1 MPIKTQVN
9 AVHVSSSK
17 GIDVD
22 KIEKELASMWSDASG
37 SGNGTTGSGVT
48 RACTLNLIVYTTPAD
63 NRTELDEMLDLVGEQ
78 HPGRILILVADR
90 ETKEPKLEAYVS
102 TRCRLLGAS
111 GKQICA
117 EQVTIETAGPLV
129 ETAATAVEPLLVP
142 DVPVFLWWKDI
153 PHYDDELF
161 DRMAQM
167 ADRIVIDSAAF
178 DHPHEDLLQLARMIR
193 DNKRAM
199 LVSDLNWG
207 RLTSWRTL
215 LASFWD
221 VTDYRPQLDTI
232 DRLEVRYDSPNASPN
247 EVAPKALLLSGW
259 LSARLGWKV
268 VGNAV
273 RENGVINCD
282 LRSGERGIVLSLRR
296 DESGELNDGMI
307 SSVTLST
314 KKGEADFYVALRAG
328 GTKLQTEARIGTE
341 HSVGRLL
348 GYEMRS
354 EAARLSRELAFLTHD
369 AVYEEAVAQAVQ
381 LVEAISSHVSSSGI
395 SDGIT

>member
-1 MPIKTQVN
+1 
-9 AVHVSSSK
+9 
-17 GIDVD
+17 
-22 KIEKELASMWSDASG
+22 MWSDASG
-37 SGNGTTGSGVT
+37 AGGTTGSGVT

-63 NRTELDEMLDLVGEQ
+63 NRAQLDEMLDLIGEQ
-78 HPGRILILVADR
+78 HPGRILILIADR
-90 ETKEPKLEAYVS
+90 EANEPKLEAYVS
-102 TRCRLLGAS
+102 TRCRLLGAT
-111 GKQICA
+111 GKQVCA

-153 PHYDDELF
+153 PHYDNELF
-161 DRMAQM
+161 DRMAQL

-178 DHPHEDLLQLARMIR
+178 DHPHEDLLHLARMIR
-193 DNKRAM
+193 NNRRAVR
-199 LVSDLNWG
+199 VSDLNWG

-221 VTDYRPQLDTI
+221 VTDYRPLLDAV
-232 DRLEVRYDSPNASPN
+232 DRFEVSYDPPNAAPN

-268 VGNAV
+268 VGTAV

-296 DESGELNDGMI
+296 DETGELKDGMV
-307 SSVTLST
+307 SSVTLSA

-328 GTKLQTEARIGTE
+328 GTKLETEARVGTE
-341 HSVGRLL
+341 HSVGRVL

-354 EAARLSRELAFLTHD
+354 EAARLSRELAFLTRD
-369 AVYEEAVAQAVQ
+369 SVYEEAVAQAAQ
-381 LVEAISSHVSSSGI
+381 LVDAIRVHVSNPSM
-395 SDGIT
+395 SDGSN

>member
-1 MPIKTQVN
+1 MPIETQVN
-9 AVHVSSSK
+9 AVHVSLSK

-37 SGNGTTGSGVT
+37 AGGTTGSGVT

-63 NRTELDEMLDLVGEQ
+63 NRAQLDEMLDLIGEQ
-78 HPGRILILVADR
+78 HPGRILILIADR
-90 ETKEPKLEAYVS
+90 EANEPKLEAYVS
-102 TRCRLLGAS
+102 TRCRLLGAT
-111 GKQICA
+111 GKQVCA

-153 PHYDDELF
+153 PHYDNELF
-161 DRMAQM
+161 DRMAQL

-178 DHPHEDLLQLARMIR
+178 DHPHEDLLHLARMIR
-193 DNKRAM
+193 NNRRAVR
-199 LVSDLNWG
+199 VSDLNWG

-221 VTDYRPQLDTI
+221 VTDYRPLLDAV
-232 DRLEVRYDSPNASPN
+232 DRFEVSYDPPNAAPN

-268 VGNAV
+268 VGTAV

-296 DESGELNDGMI
+296 DETGELKDGMV
-307 SSVTLST
+307 SSVTLSA

-328 GTKLQTEARIGTE
+328 GTKLETEARVGTE
-341 HSVGRLL
+341 HSVGRVL

-354 EAARLSRELAFLTHD
+354 EAARLSRELAFLTRD
-369 AVYEEAVAQAVQ
+369 SVYEEAVAQAAQ
-381 LVEAISSHVSSSGI
+381 LVDAIRVHVSNPSM
-395 SDGIT
+395 SDGSN

>member
-1 MPIKTQVN
+1 MPIETQVN
-9 AVHVSSSK
+9 AVHVSLSK

-37 SGNGTTGSGVT
+37 AGGTTGSGVT

-63 NRTELDEMLDLVGEQ
+63 NRAQLDEMLDLIGEQ
-78 HPGRILILVADR
+78 HPGRILILIADR
-90 ETKEPKLEAYVS
+90 EANEPKLEAYVS
-102 TRCRLLGAS
+102 TRCRLLGAT
-111 GKQICA
+111 GKQVCA

-153 PHYDDELF
+153 PHYENELF
-161 DRMAQM
+161 DRMAQL

-178 DHPHEDLLQLARMIR
+178 DHPHEDLLHLARMIR
-193 DNKRAM
+193 NNRRAVR
-199 LVSDLNWG
+199 VSDLNWG

-221 VTDYRPQLDTI
+221 VTDYRPLLDAV
-232 DRLEVRYDSPNASPN
+232 DRFEVSYDPPNAAPN

-268 VGNAV
+268 VGTAV

-296 DESGELNDGMI
+296 DETGELKDGMV
-307 SSVTLST
+307 SSVTLSA

-328 GTKLQTEARIGTE
+328 GTKLETEARVGTE
-341 HSVGRLL
+341 HSVGRVL

-354 EAARLSRELAFLTHD
+354 EAARLSRELAFLTRD
-369 AVYEEAVAQAVQ
+369 SVYEEAVAQAAQ
-381 LVEAISSHVSSSGI
+381 LVDAIRVHVSNPSM
-395 SDGIT
+395 SDGSN

>member
-1 MPIKTQVN
+1 
-9 AVHVSSSK
+9 
-17 GIDVD
+17 
-22 KIEKELASMWSDASG
+22 MWSDASG